1 MPDDRLS
8 AVVPARV
15 EIVAVAP
22 GEMTTL
28 RNLFQFYEY
37 DFSEI
42 EGAAIGDD
50 GRFHQLEHAEFERA
64 YFVRADGALA
74 GFALVNRRAS
84 RVIDGEAMW
93 SMQEFFIM
101 RRYRRASAGRHA
113 AHAVIERHPGVW
125 EVTQTPT
132 NRAALAFWRAVLAPY
147 GYTEHEFNEPKW
159 GSRNLQ
165 RFSTR

>member
-84 RVIDGEAMW
+84 RVIDGEAGVVDAG
-93 SMQEFFIM
+93 ILHH
-101 RRYRRASAGRHA
+101 ASLPPRLGGPPRCARGD
-113 AHAVIERHPGVW
+113 
-125 EVTQTPT
+125 
-132 NRAALAFWRAVLAPY
+132 RAASRGVGGDADADQPGRSGVLAS
-147 GYTEHEFNEPKW
+147 GARTVWVHGARVQRTEVGLP
-159 GSRNLQ
+159 
-165 RFSTR
+165 